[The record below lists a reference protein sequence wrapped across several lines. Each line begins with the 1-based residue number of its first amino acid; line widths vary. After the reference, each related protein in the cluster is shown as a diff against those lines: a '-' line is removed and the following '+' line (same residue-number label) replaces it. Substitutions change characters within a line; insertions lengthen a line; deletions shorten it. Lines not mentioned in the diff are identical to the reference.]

1 MAKNVYL
8 CSGILK
14 TMTMAIPVL
23 ESVKAIEQ
31 QYRTGEEPVLVICS
45 DMNAYI
51 CKYMRSSAAA
61 YKLACELIGS
71 LMAMAWQLET
81 PDIAFVRIKSAHW
94 AGRFAQ
100 HSLSAPSLG
109 SKQMEGVVDVTPS
122 TYGDV
127 ASTTVTLR
135 QLMKIAL
142 FDFWIANEDRNA
154 NNANLL
160 YDVSR
165 GRLVSIDYGCI
176 LNTATFDYAMS
187 QLTTTD
193 TILWSD
199 LFQHL
204 VKSKDR
210 TTIDAI
216 VSELKTVYVACL
228 KRSKRQV
235 KQIVEGLPKEWN
247 VPGKVVEEKLLQ
259 LFDEQWTS
267 GVWDNFVECLNDN
280 ISNG

>member
-1 MAKNVYL
+1 MYL
-8 CSGILK
+8 CSGLLK
-14 TMTMAIPVL
+14 TLTMAIPVL

-31 QYRTGEEPVLVICS
+31 QYRTGEEPVLVMCS

-100 HSLSAPSLG
+100 HSLSAPSIG
-109 SKQMEGVVDVTPS
+109 SEQMEGVVDVTPS

-127 ASTTVTLR
+127 ASTTAMLR

-176 LNTATFDYAMS
+176 LNTATFDYAML

-204 VKSKDR
+204 AKSKDR

-216 VSELKTVYVACL
+216 VSELKTVYTACL

-247 VPGKVVEEKLLQ
+247 VPGKVVEEKLQQ
-259 LFDEQWTS
+259 LFDEQWTA
-267 GVWDNFVECLNDN
+267 GVWDNFVECLNEN